1 MFQNKRILIVD
12 DDDNMRNALYETVK
26 RMGLNVD
33 TAYDGSDGFN
43 KAMEKRY
50 DLIISD
56 IRMPKIDGIKFMEML
71 KSSGID
77 TPLCFITAHGTVEN
91 AIKAMKEGAFDFILK
106 PFPLE
111 VIEEMIK
118 RVFEITPQKSAVS
131 DTGTKIV
138 FNSSYIREVFGIA
151 KDVAESEAT
160 VLITGESGTGK
171 EVVARFIHENSKRKK
186 GEFVAINCAAIPET
200 LIESELFGFEKG
212 AFTGAGSRKIG
223 KFELADG
230 GTLLLDEIGEVPINL
245 QAKLLRV
252 LQEKEIERLGGNQ
265 KQKIDTRII
274 ATTNKVLEEQVK
286 KGEFRGDLFYRLNV
300 INIELPPLR
309 NRKDDIIPMAKFFIS
324 KYSKINSKK
333 VKEITPDTV
342 NAFLNYEWP
351 GNVRELEHTIERAV
365 ILSKGDK
372 ITHRDLFLHGIT
384 FRENESQHAQL
395 ISDGETENEKKDF
408 KVEAGV
414 TISEME
420 KELILKT
427 LKDVGGNRTKA
438 SDILG
443 ITVRTLRNKLSEYR
457 QAGVDI
463 SDID

>member
-1 MFQNKRILIVD
+1 MLKDKNILIVD

-26 RMGLNVD
+26 RMGLAAD

-43 KAMEKRY
+43 KAMQKRY

-71 KSSGID
+71 KSSGVM

-91 AIKAMKEGAFDFILK
+91 AVRALKDGAFDFILK
-106 PFPLE
+106 PFSLE

-118 RVFEITPQKSAVS
+118 RVFEIAPKITGV
-131 DTGTKIV
+131 DTESRIV
-138 FNSSYIREVFGIA
+138 FKSSYMQEIFSIA
-151 KDVAESEAT
+151 KDVASSEAT

-171 EVVARFIHENSKRKK
+171 EVVARFIHENSSRKR

-212 AFTGAGSRKIG
+212 AFTGANSRKIG

-230 GTLLLDEIGEVPINL
+230 GTLLLDEIGEVPLNL

-265 KQKIDTRII
+265 RQKIDTRII
-274 ATTNKVLEEQVK
+274 ATTNKNLEEQVK
-286 KGEFRGDLFYRLNV
+286 TGAFRGDLFYRLNV

-309 NRKDDIIPMAKFFIS
+309 ERKDDIIAMTNFFVS
-324 KYSKINSKK
+324 KYSKINGKK
-333 VKEITPDTV
+333 PKDITAETTEALLSYD
-342 NAFLNYEWP
+342 WP
-351 GNVRELEHTIERAV
+351 GNVRELEHTLERAV

-372 ITHRDLFLHGIT
+372 ITPRDLFLHGIT
-384 FRENESQHAQL
+384 FRDSQFENVNHVFTSQTREA
-395 ISDGETENEKKDF
+395 DKDF
-408 KVEAGV
+408 SVSVGV

-420 KELILKT
+420 RELILKT
-427 LKDVGGNRTKA
+427 LREVGGNRTKA
-438 SDILG
+438 AEILG
-443 ITVRTLRNKLSEYR
+443 VTVRTLRNKLNEYR
-457 QAGVDI
+457 DAGVDI
-463 SDID
+463 SDLD